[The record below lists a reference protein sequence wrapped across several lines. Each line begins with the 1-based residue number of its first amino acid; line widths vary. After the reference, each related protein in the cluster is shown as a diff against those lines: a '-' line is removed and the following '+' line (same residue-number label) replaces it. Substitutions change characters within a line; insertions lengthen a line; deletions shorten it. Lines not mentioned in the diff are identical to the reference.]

1 MTTVSR
7 PVVCLKLFF
16 VVSDAIIVVSCA
28 LELLVLEG
36 WVACEKV
43 LGMATNRNKMVQKK
57 QVNAFNV
64 NYECY
69 FCLNLNL
76 LRAKIVKKDLES
88 VTHEHE

>member
-1 MTTVSR
+1 M
-7 PVVCLKLFF
+7 
-16 VVSDAIIVVSCA
+16 VSCT
-28 LELLVLEG
+28 LELLVLDVSG
-36 WVACEKV
+36 TWAKV
-43 LGMATNRNKMVQKK
+43 PKANVNRNKVVQKK